1 MYLESL
7 LKLAEILDHHD
18 KAGEKLISEQ
28 FHEEVEKLVLS
39 QTNFLITELEFRRD
53 NPGPYNFGFGDLV
66 ITLFTPEETGEQEWA
81 AIARK
86 GTWQKSYRY
95 NSVMGLVKVLSQCI
109 QESNEQKSGSEE
121 GKNNDE
127 PTKE

>member
-7 LKLAEILDHHD
+7 LKLAEILDHYD
-18 KAGEKLISEQ
+18 QTGEKLISEK
-28 FHEEVEKLVLS
+28 FHEETEKLVVS

-53 NPGPYNFGFGDLV
+53 NPGPYNFGFGELV

-86 GTWQKSYRY
+86 GTWQKTYRY
-95 NSVMGLVKVLSQCI
+95 NSVMGLVKVLSLCI
-109 QESNEQKSGSEE
+109 QESNDQKSENEE
-121 GKNNDE
+121 EKNKTDLE
-127 PTKE
+127 

>member
-7 LKLAEILDHHD
+7 LKLAEILDHYD
-18 KAGEKLISEQ
+18 KTGEKLISEK
-28 FHEEVEKLVLS
+28 FHEETEKLVVS

-53 NPGPYNFGFGDLV
+53 NPGPYNFGFGELV

-86 GTWQKSYRY
+86 GKWQKSYRY
-95 NSVMGLVKVLSQCI
+95 NSVMGLVKVLSLCI
-109 QESNEQKSGSEE
+109 QESSDQKGDSKEEKNKNEQA
-121 GKNNDE
+121 
-127 PTKE
+127 T

>member
-18 KAGEKLISEQ
+18 QTGEKLISEK
-28 FHEEVEKLVLS
+28 FHEEVEQLVVS

-53 NPGPYNFGFGDLV
+53 NPGPYNFGFGELV

-86 GTWQKSYRY
+86 GAWQKSYRY
-95 NSVMGLVKVLSQCI
+95 NSVMGLVKVLSLCV
-109 QESNEQKSGSEE
+109 QESQQNESEE
-121 GKNNDE
+121 GKDKNESKDE
-127 PTKE
+127 

>member
-18 KAGEKLISEQ
+18 QTGEKLISEK
-28 FHEEVEKLVLS
+28 FHEEVEKLVVS

-53 NPGPYNFGFGDLV
+53 NPGPYNFGLGELV

-86 GTWQKSYRY
+86 GAWQKSYRY
-95 NSVMGLVKVLSQCI
+95 NSVMGLVKVLSLCI
-109 QESNEQKSGSEE
+109 QESSDQKGESEE
-121 GKNNDE
+121 EKNKNE
-127 PTKE
+127 

>member
-7 LKLAEILDHHD
+7 LKLAEILDHYD
-18 KAGEKLISEQ
+18 QAGEKLISEK
-28 FHEEVEKLVLS
+28 FHEETEKLVVS

-53 NPGPYNFGFGDLV
+53 NPGPYNFGFGELV

-86 GTWQKSYRY
+86 GTWQKTYRY
-95 NSVMGLVKVLSQCI
+95 NSVMGLVKVLSLCI
-109 QESNEQKSGSEE
+109 QESNDQKSENEE
-121 GKNNDE
+121 EKNKTDLE
-127 PTKE
+127 